1 MKNLVYKILIIGL
14 LVGTVSACQDALDAP
29 TQSSLDESVI
39 FSTPILAEG
48 AVMGIHQSF
57 GETNSYRGRYIPFY
71 GMNTDVEWY
80 NSSENTTDDRAMLTG
95 YNSSVSSIQMNTDN
109 NAWAKMY
116 EAIERANMCI
126 KGLRTYG
133 NVDSNTELAQLL
145 GEALT
150 LRAFIYNDLVKAW
163 GDVPAR
169 FEPITT
175 STIYIPKSDRDV
187 IYKQILADLKE
198 AESYVEWPN
207 GSAVTRSTE
216 RVNKAFVKGLRAR
229 IALAA
234 GGYGQRPDGTIR
246 RSTDPELTVEKMY
259 TIAKDECVDVIESET
274 CVLGTFEKNF
284 KNLCQ
289 DDVTAGLESLYE
301 IPFSPGR
308 GRVLYTFGVK
318 HSTKDQYTQLASG
331 GANGPLPTLFYDYD
345 KDDIRRDITCVPYYW
360 DKGAQTSETTWGGA
374 YQVPNKLSQW
384 YFGKLRYE
392 WMKRIVTSSN
402 DDGVNWQVMRY
413 ADIYLMAAEA
423 INELD
428 GPTNAAPYLRKI
440 HERAFPNNSEKVTA
454 FMNTATASK
463 TDFFNAIVEE
473 RGFEFAGEMLRKAD
487 LIRWNLL
494 SVKLVEA
501 KNKLIELANRTG
513 KYADLPEKIYYKTAD
528 DGESLVI
535 YGLEHGDTD
544 VQGESLGYDSNKG
557 WFVSNGVNNLTDA
570 KINSLYQNDPDTRQF
585 WPIWKFFIDSSNG
598 MLTNDYGY

>member
-1 MKNLVYKILIIGL
+1 MKNIIFKTLFAILITGL
-14 LVGTVSACQDALDAP
+14 VSSCADLLEAP

-39 FSTPILAEG
+39 FSTPVLAEG

-57 GETNSYRGRYIPFY
+57 AETNSYRGRFIPFY
-71 GMNTDVEWY
+71 GINTDVEWY
-80 NSSENTTDDRAMLTG
+80 NSSENTTDDRALLTG
-95 YNSSVSSIQMNTDN
+95 YDPSVSSTQMNSDN

-116 EAIERANMCI
+116 EAIERANMCV
-126 KGLRTYG
+126 KGLRAYG
-133 NVDSNTELAQLL
+133 NVDTNAELAQLL

-175 STIYIPKSDRDV
+175 NTIYIPKSDRDL
-187 IYKQILADLKE
+187 IYKQLLADLKE
-198 AESYVEWPN
+198 AETMVAWPN
-207 GSAVTRSTE
+207 GNTATRSTE
-216 RVNKAFVKGLRAR
+216 RVNRAFVKGLRAR

-234 GGYGQRPDGTIR
+234 GGFGQRPDGSIR

-259 TIAKDECVDVIESET
+259 TIAKDECLEVIASET
-274 CVLGTFEKNF
+274 SVLGTFEKNF
-284 KNLCQ
+284 RNLCQ
-289 DDVTAGLESLYE
+289 DDVTAGLESLFE
-301 IPFSPGR
+301 IPFSGGR
-308 GRVLYTFGVK
+308 GRVLYTLGVK
-318 HSTKDQYTQLASG
+318 HATKDQYTQLASG
-331 GANGPLPTLFYDYD
+331 GSNGPLPTLFYDYD

-360 DKGAQTSETTWGGA
+360 DKGVQLTETTYGGA

-428 GPTNAAPYLRKI
+428 GPALAAPYLKVI
-440 HERAFPNNSEKVTA
+440 HERAFPNNPGKVSA
-454 FMNTATASK
+454 FMAAATASK
-463 TDFFNAIVEE
+463 ETFLNAIVDE
-473 RGFEFAGEMLRKAD
+473 RAFEFAGEMIRKAD

-494 SVKLVEA
+494 SAKLLEA
-501 KNKLIELANRTG
+501 KTNLTALAYRTG
-513 KYADLPEKIYYKTAD
+513 KYADLPDKIYYKTAS

-535 YGLEHGDTD
+535 YGLEHGHTD
-544 VQGESLGYDSNKG
+544 AEGVALGYDSSKG
-557 WFVSNGVNNLTDA
+557 WFVSSGVNNLTDI
-570 KINSLYQNDPDTRQF
+570 KINSLYQADPDTRQF
-585 WPIWKFFIDSSNG
+585 WPIWKTFIDSSNG